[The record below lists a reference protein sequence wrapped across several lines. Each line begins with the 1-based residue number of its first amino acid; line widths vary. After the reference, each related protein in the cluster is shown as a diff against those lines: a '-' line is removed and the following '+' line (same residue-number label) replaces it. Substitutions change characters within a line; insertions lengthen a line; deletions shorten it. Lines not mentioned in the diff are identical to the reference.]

1 MEQTL
6 LYILLTYWGMINL
19 LTFFIFGFDKWKAK
33 RMKWRISETILLT
46 LAAMGGSIG
55 AWLGMKIWK
64 HKTLHK
70 KFKYGI
76 PFIILLQI
84 SLCIYVFYQMASS
97 N

>member
-19 LTFFIFGFDKWKAK
+19 LTFFIFGFDKWKAQ
-33 RMKWRISETILLT
+33 RMKWRISEAILLI

-76 PFIILLQI
+76 PLIILLQI
-84 SLCIYVFYQMASS
+84 ALCIYVFYQMTSS